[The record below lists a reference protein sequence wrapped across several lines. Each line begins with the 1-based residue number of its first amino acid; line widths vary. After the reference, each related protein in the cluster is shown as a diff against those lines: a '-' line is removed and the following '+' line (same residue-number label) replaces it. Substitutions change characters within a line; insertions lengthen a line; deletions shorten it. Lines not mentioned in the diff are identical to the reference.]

1 MRRDILYAEYGIIF
15 RRNKGKEEKNMPRIG
30 RRASCTISLIMSAIT
45 LAAVAVAAI
54 FMPRIVDAFCGIRG
68 DMADVPFYLH
78 HSFILIVAYLI
89 LADVAAC
96 DTVLL
101 SLLLAIRREEVFS
114 SANVARIRAVS
125 WGCIAAAFLFAAL
138 APKFYVSA
146 AVAFIAFFV
155 GLCLR
160 IVKNAFE
167 EAVALKEENDFT
179 I

>member
-1 MRRDILYAEYGIIF
+1 
-15 RRNKGKEEKNMPRIG
+15 MPRIG

-96 DTVLL
+96 NTVLL
-101 SLLLAIRREEVFS
+101 SLLLAIRREQVFS

-125 WGCIAAAFLFAAL
+125 WGCIAAL

>member
-1 MRRDILYAEYGIIF
+1 MTGA
-15 RRNKGKEEKNMPRIG
+15 
-30 RRASCTISLIMSAIT
+30 
-45 LAAVAVAAI
+45 
-54 FMPRIVDAFCGIRG
+54 
-68 DMADVPFYLH
+68 PFYLH

-146 AVAFIAFFV
+146 VAFIAFFV

>member
-1 MRRDILYAEYGIIF
+1 MTG
-15 RRNKGKEEKNMPRIG
+15 
-30 RRASCTISLIMSAIT
+30 
-45 LAAVAVAAI
+45 
-54 FMPRIVDAFCGIRG
+54 
-68 DMADVPFYLH
+68 VPFYLN

-114 SANVARIRAVS
+114 AANVTRIRAVS
-125 WGCIAAAFLFAAL
+125 WGCIAAAVLFAAL